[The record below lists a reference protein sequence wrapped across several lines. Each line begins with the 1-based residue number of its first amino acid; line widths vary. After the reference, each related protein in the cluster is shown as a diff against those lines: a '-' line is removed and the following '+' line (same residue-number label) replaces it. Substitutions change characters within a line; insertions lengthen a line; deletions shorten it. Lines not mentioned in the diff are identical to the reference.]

1 MKPVQVTP
9 PAAEPVTLG
18 ELKEHA
24 QIDHSDNDTILEGML
39 SVAVRELDGYDGLI
53 GRAIMEQTW
62 RQPFRAWSR
71 TFQLPMP
78 GARDV
83 SVTYVDQ
90 DGNEQTVDP
99 ALYEVVEGYTGSMV
113 RLLSGF
119 TAPSLKTDILQPI
132 NVTFTCGA
140 TSADEVDDRIK
151 LAIKI
156 IATHREHHRSVTTDA
171 REALVPMGVS
181 QLIAPLRWRSG
192 S

>member
-9 PAAEPVTLG
+9 PTFDPVSLG
-18 ELKEHA
+18 EVKEHA
-24 QIDHSDNDTILEGML
+24 RIDHSDDDATLARMV
-39 SVAVRELDGYDGLI
+39 SAAVRELDGYEGLL

-71 TFQLPMP
+71 TLQLPMP

-83 SVTYVDQ
+83 SVSYVDQ
-90 DGNEQTVDP
+90 NGTEQTVNP

-119 TAPSLKTDILQPI
+119 TAPSLKTDILQPV

-140 TSADEVDDRIK
+140 TSAAEVDERIK
-151 LAIKI
+151 LAIAI
-156 IATHREHHRSVTTDA
+156 IATHRDHHRSVTTDA

-181 QLIAPLRWRSG
+181 QMIAPLRWRPVA
-192 S
+192 